1 MRLAATRRLPLS
13 LLVLSITL
21 LPTLATSAQ
30 APAPAPSP
38 APSAGP
44 RRGVASERAEQP
56 GAEIGAYADTARRLI
71 DSARAERAGWQRL
84 AELTDT
90 FGHRLSGSENLEAAL
105 RWAATEMTKDGLENV
120 RLEPV
125 KVPHWVRGAESAEV
139 VAPVRHA
146 LVMLGLGNS
155 VGTPPEG
162 IESELVIVKSFD
174 DLEARAA
181 EIKGKLVL
189 YNVAYTGYGETV
201 RYRGAGA
208 SRAARLGALGVLLR
222 SVGPTGLRTPHTGAL
237 RYEEGVPSIPAAA
250 ITAEDAERLQR
261 LSERGLRLR
270 VRLKMQAHFL
280 PDADSAN
287 LVGELVGREHPEQIV
302 LVGGHLDSWDVGTGA
317 MDDGA
322 GCVMTWEALRLIK
335 RLGLRPRRTLR
346 VVLFT
351 NEENGL
357 RGGRAYAERHAGEL
371 KQHVAALESD
381 SGGFKPEGFGFTGSD
396 AARATVRQ
404 IAQLLEPI
412 DATRVA
418 AYGGGADIDP
428 LAEAGKVPT
437 LSLDVA
443 GERYFMYH
451 HTPAD
456 TLERL
461 APEDIALGSASVAVM
476 AYVLADLPT
485 RLGE

>member
-1 MRLAATRRLPLS
+1 MRLAATRRLPWS
-13 LLVLSITL
+13 RLLPPMLL
-21 LPTLATSAQ
+21 LPTLVLLA
-30 APAPAPSP
+30 APTPKPSP
-38 APSAGP
+38 SPTPGP
-44 RRGVASERAEQP
+44 RRGAAPGRAERP
-56 GAEIGAYADTARRLI
+56 GIEIGAYADTARRLI

-90 FGHRLSGSENLEAAL
+90 FGHRLSGSQNLEDAL
-105 RWAATEMTKDGLENV
+105 RWAAAEMTKDGLENV

-125 KVPHWVRGAESAEV
+125 KVPHWVRGAESAELV
-139 VAPVRHA
+139 SPGRHA
-146 LVMLGLGNS
+146 LAMLGLGNS

-162 IESELVIVKSFD
+162 LEAELLIVKSFD
-174 DLEARAA
+174 ELETRAA
-181 EIKGKLVL
+181 EAKGKLVL
-189 YNVAYTGYGETV
+189 YNVPYTGYGETV
-201 RYRGAGA
+201 RYRGVGA

-222 SVGPTGLRTPHTGAL
+222 SVGPMGLRTPHTGAL
-237 RYEEGVPSIPAAA
+237 RYEDGVPAIPAAA
-250 ITAEDAERLQR
+250 IAAEDAERLQR

-270 VRLKMQAHFL
+270 VRLKMEAHFL

-287 LVGELVGREHPEQIV
+287 LVGEIVGREHPEEIV
-302 LVGGHLDSWDVGTGA
+302 LVGGHIDSWDVGTGA

-322 GCVMTWEALRLIK
+322 GCVMTWEALRLLK

-357 RGGRAYAERHAGEL
+357 RGGRAYAEQHAAEL
-371 KQHVAALESD
+371 KRHVAALESD
-381 SGGFKPEGFGFTGSD
+381 SGGFRPEGFGFTGNER
-396 AARATVRQ
+396 ARATVRQ

-412 DATRVA
+412 GATHIGPN
-418 AYGGGADIDP
+418 GGGADIGP
-428 LAEAGKVPT
+428 LAEAGDVPT

-443 GERYFMYH
+443 GERYFIYH

>member
-1 MRLAATRRLPLS
+1 MSA
-13 LLVLSITL
+13 LVLSLML
-21 LPTLATSAQ
+21 LPAVATSGQ
-30 APAPAPSP
+30 APTPPPRPS
-38 APSAGP
+38 P
-44 RRGVASERAEQP
+44 RRGSAAQPAERP
-56 GAEIGAYADTARRLI
+56 TAEIGAYTDTARRLI
-71 DSARAERAGWQRL
+71 EAARTEQAGWSRL

-105 RWAATEMTKDGLENV
+105 RWAAAEMTKDGLENV

-125 KVPHWVRGAESAEV
+125 KVPHWVRGEESAEI
-139 VAPVRHA
+139 VAPGRHA

-162 IESELVIVKSFD
+162 LESELVIVKSFD
-174 DLEARAA
+174 ELEARAA
-181 EIKGKLVL
+181 EVKGKLVL

-208 SRAARLGALGVLLR
+208 SRAARLGAIGVLLR
-222 SVGPTGLRTPHTGAL
+222 SVGPLGLRTPHTGAL
-237 RYEEGVPSIPAAA
+237 RYEDGVPAIPAAA
-250 ITAEDAERLQR
+250 LAAEDAERLQR
-261 LSERGLRLR
+261 LSDRGLRPR

-287 LVGELVGREHPEQIV
+287 LVGEIVGRDRPEEIV
-302 LVGGHLDSWDVGTGA
+302 LVGGHIDSWDVGTGA

-357 RGGRAYAERHAGEL
+357 RGGRAYAERHAAEL
-371 KQHVAALESD
+371 QQHVAALESD
-381 SGGFKPEGFGFTGSD
+381 SGGFKPEGFGFTGN
-396 AARATVRQ
+396 ARARATVRQ

-412 DATRVA
+412 GATHVA
-418 AYGGGADIDP
+418 ASGGGADIGP
-428 LAEAGKVPT
+428 LAEAGDVPT
-437 LSLDVA
+437 LSLDVE
-443 GERYFMYH
+443 GERYFVYH

-461 APEDIALGSASVAVM
+461 VPEDIALGSASVAVM

-485 RLGE
+485 RLGD